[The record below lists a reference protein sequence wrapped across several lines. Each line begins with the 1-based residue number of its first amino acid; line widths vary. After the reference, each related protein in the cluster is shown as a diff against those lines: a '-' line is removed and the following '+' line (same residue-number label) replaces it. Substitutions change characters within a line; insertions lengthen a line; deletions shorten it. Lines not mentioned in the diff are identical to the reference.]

1 MMSDYE
7 VLLRHLDREIRARK
21 EAEEISEKKIS
32 ELYRFAQRLEESLK
46 AQKEISKK
54 LKEKTK
60 ALKQQIAKTEEE
72 RHAKSTLQT
81 ILESAIEYSIIA
93 INLKGVILVWNEGA
107 RRNYGYEAQELVNKE
122 SIEILHTVE
131 DIQSG
136 KVRKFF
142 QTVRREGKAEEIFQ
156 RVRKD
161 GSQFTASVTMTIRHD
176 SQGKKVG
183 YVIISK
189 DITEIKEFE
198 EKLIKSNQDLEE
210 FSYIISHDLKAPLR
224 AIIQLATWIEED
236 CGNKLDP
243 LSRKNLQ
250 LLRERTR
257 RMSGMIDGLLQYARA
272 GRVNMEVEWVD
283 TKELIQ
289 EIIDILNHDE
299 QFAIIIHGSM
309 PQLPTAKLLLS
320 QVFSNLIANS
330 MKHHHCKTGTI
341 EIGVLDKGTFY
352 EFFVAD
358 DGPGIEPVYF
368 EKIFRIF
375 QTLKSKDEAE
385 TTGIGLTI
393 VKKIVESQNGKIEVD
408 SELGK
413 GARFSFTWPK
423 APHQ

>member
-1 MMSDYE
+1 MSDYE

-161 GSQFTASVTMTIRHD
+161 GSQFTASVTMTIRYD
-176 SQGKKVG
+176 SQGKK
-183 YVIISK
+183 
-189 DITEIKEFE
+189 
-198 EKLIKSNQDLEE
+198 
-210 FSYIISHDLKAPLR
+210 
-224 AIIQLATWIEED
+224 
-236 CGNKLDP
+236 
-243 LSRKNLQ
+243 
-250 LLRERTR
+250 
-257 RMSGMIDGLLQYARA
+257 
-272 GRVNMEVEWVD
+272 
-283 TKELIQ
+283 
-289 EIIDILNHDE
+289 
-299 QFAIIIHGSM
+299 
-309 PQLPTAKLLLS
+309 
-320 QVFSNLIANS
+320 
-330 MKHHHCKTGTI
+330 
-341 EIGVLDKGTFY
+341 
-352 EFFVAD
+352 
-358 DGPGIEPVYF
+358 
-368 EKIFRIF
+368 
-375 QTLKSKDEAE
+375 
-385 TTGIGLTI
+385 
-393 VKKIVESQNGKIEVD
+393 
-408 SELGK
+408 
-413 GARFSFTWPK
+413 
-423 APHQ
+423 

>member
-1 MMSDYE
+1 MSDYE

-32 ELYRFAQRLEESLK
+32 ELYRFAQRLEESLR

-161 GSQFTASVTMTIRHD
+161 GSQFTASVTMTIHHD

-236 CGNKLDP
+236 CGNKLDL

-299 QFAIIIHGSM
+299 QFTIIIHGSM

-341 EIGVLDKGTFY
+341 EIGV
-352 EFFVAD
+352 
-358 DGPGIEPVYF
+358 
-368 EKIFRIF
+368 
-375 QTLKSKDEAE
+375 
-385 TTGIGLTI
+385 
-393 VKKIVESQNGKIEVD
+393 
-408 SELGK
+408 
-413 GARFSFTWPK
+413 
-423 APHQ
+423 

>member
-1 MMSDYE
+1 M
-7 VLLRHLDREIRARK
+7 
-21 EAEEISEKKIS
+21 
-32 ELYRFAQRLEESLK
+32 
-46 AQKEISKK
+46 
-54 LKEKTK
+54 
-60 ALKQQIAKTEEE
+60 
-72 RHAKSTLQT
+72 
-81 ILESAIEYSIIA
+81 
-93 INLKGVILVWNEGA
+93 
-107 RRNYGYEAQELVNKE
+107 
-122 SIEILHTVE
+122 
-131 DIQSG
+131 
-136 KVRKFF
+136 
-142 QTVRREGKAEEIFQ
+142 
-156 RVRKD
+156 
-161 GSQFTASVTMTIRHD
+161 
-176 SQGKKVG
+176 
-183 YVIISK
+183 
-189 DITEIKEFE
+189 
-198 EKLIKSNQDLEE
+198 IKSNQNLEE

-236 CGNKLDP
+236 CGNKLDS

-250 LLRERTR
+250 LLRERAC
-257 RMSGMIDGLLQYARA
+257 RMSGMVDGLLQYARA

-289 EIIDILNHDE
+289 EIIDILNHDK
-299 QFAIIIHGSM
+299 QFTIIVHESM

-320 QVFSNLIANS
+320 QVLSNLIANS

-393 VKKIVESQNGKIEVD
+393 VKKIVESQNGKIQVD

-423 APHQ
+423 VPHQ

>member
-1 MMSDYE
+1 M
-7 VLLRHLDREIRARK
+7 
-21 EAEEISEKKIS
+21 
-32 ELYRFAQRLEESLK
+32 
-46 AQKEISKK
+46 
-54 LKEKTK
+54 
-60 ALKQQIAKTEEE
+60 
-72 RHAKSTLQT
+72 
-81 ILESAIEYSIIA
+81 
-93 INLKGVILVWNEGA
+93 
-107 RRNYGYEAQELVNKE
+107 
-122 SIEILHTVE
+122 
-131 DIQSG
+131 
-136 KVRKFF
+136 
-142 QTVRREGKAEEIFQ
+142 
-156 RVRKD
+156 
-161 GSQFTASVTMTIRHD
+161 
-176 SQGKKVG
+176 
-183 YVIISK
+183 
-189 DITEIKEFE
+189 
-198 EKLIKSNQDLEE
+198 
-210 FSYIISHDLKAPLR
+210 
-224 AIIQLATWIEED
+224 ATWIEED
-236 CGNKLDP
+236 CGNKLDL

-299 QFAIIIHGSM
+299 QFTIIIHGSM

-341 EIGVLDKGTFY
+341 EIGVVDKGTFY

-375 QTLKSKDEAE
+375 QTLKPKDEAE

-423 APHQ
+423 VPHQ

>member
-1 MMSDYE
+1 MSDYE

-72 RHAKSTLQT
+72 WHAKSTLQT

-257 RMSGMIDGLLQYARA
+257 RMSGMVDGLLQYARA

-289 EIIDILNHDE
+289 EIIDILNHNE
-299 QFAIIIHGSM
+299 QFTIIVHESM
-309 PQLPTAKLLLS
+309 PKLSTTKLLLS

-393 VKKIVESQNGKIEVD
+393 VKKIVESQSGKIEVD

-423 APHQ
+423 FPHQ

>member
-60 ALKQQIAKTEEE
+60 ALKLQIAKTEEE
-72 RHAKSTLQT
+72 RNAKSTLQT

-107 RRNYGYEAQELVNKE
+107 RRNYGYEAHELINKK
-122 SIEILHTVE
+122 SIEILHTEE

-161 GSQFTASVTMTIRHD
+161 GSQFTASVTMSIHHN
-176 SQGKKVG
+176 SKGKKVG

-189 DITEIKEFE
+189 DITEIKKFE
-198 EKLIKSNQDLEE
+198 EKLIKSNQNLEE

-243 LSRKNLQ
+243 SSRKNLQ
-250 LLRERTR
+250 LLRERSH
-257 RMSGMIDGLLQYARA
+257 RMSGMVDGLLQYARA
-272 GRVNMEVEWVD
+272 GRVNMEIEWVD

-289 EIIDILNHDE
+289 EIMDILNHDE
-299 QFAIIIHGSM
+299 QFTIIVHESM

-341 EIGVLDKGTFY
+341 EIGVLDRCSFY
-352 EFFVAD
+352 EFYVAD

-393 VKKIVESQNGKIEVD
+393 VKKIVESQNGKIEVE

-413 GARFSFTWPK
+413 GAKFSFTWPK
-423 APHQ
+423 IPHQ

>member
-1 MMSDYE
+1 MSDYE

-72 RHAKSTLQT
+72 WHAKSTLQT

-257 RMSGMIDGLLQYARA
+257 RMSGMVDGLLQYARA

-289 EIIDILNHDE
+289 EIIDILNHNE
-299 QFAIIIHGSM
+299 QFTIIVHESM
-309 PQLPTAKLLLS
+309 PKLSTTKLLLS

-385 TTGIGLTI
+385 TTGLGLTI
-393 VKKIVESQNGKIEVD
+393 VKKIVESQSGKIEVD

-423 APHQ
+423 FPHQ

>member
-1 MMSDYE
+1 M
-7 VLLRHLDREIRARK
+7 
-21 EAEEISEKKIS
+21 
-32 ELYRFAQRLEESLK
+32 
-46 AQKEISKK
+46 
-54 LKEKTK
+54 
-60 ALKQQIAKTEEE
+60 
-72 RHAKSTLQT
+72 
-81 ILESAIEYSIIA
+81 
-93 INLKGVILVWNEGA
+93 
-107 RRNYGYEAQELVNKE
+107 
-122 SIEILHTVE
+122 
-131 DIQSG
+131 
-136 KVRKFF
+136 
-142 QTVRREGKAEEIFQ
+142 
-156 RVRKD
+156 
-161 GSQFTASVTMTIRHD
+161 
-176 SQGKKVG
+176 
-183 YVIISK
+183 
-189 DITEIKEFE
+189 
-198 EKLIKSNQDLEE
+198 IKSNQNLEE

-236 CGNKLDP
+236 CGNKLDS

-250 LLRERTR
+250 LLRERAR
-257 RMSGMIDGLLQYARA
+257 RMSGMVDGLLQYARA

-289 EIIDILNHDE
+289 EIIDILNHDK
-299 QFAIIIHGSM
+299 QFTIIVHESM

-320 QVFSNLIANS
+320 QVLSNLIANS

-393 VKKIVESQNGKIEVD
+393 VKKIVESQNGKIQVD

-423 APHQ
+423 VPHQ

>member
-1 MMSDYE
+1 M
-7 VLLRHLDREIRARK
+7 
-21 EAEEISEKKIS
+21 
-32 ELYRFAQRLEESLK
+32 
-46 AQKEISKK
+46 
-54 LKEKTK
+54 
-60 ALKQQIAKTEEE
+60 
-72 RHAKSTLQT
+72 
-81 ILESAIEYSIIA
+81 ESAIEYSIIA

-142 QTVRREGKAEEIFQ
+142 QTVHREGKAEEIFQ

-161 GSQFTASVTMTIRHD
+161 GSQFTASVTMTIRYD

-236 CGNKLDP
+236 CGNKLDS

-257 RMSGMIDGLLQYARA
+257 RMSGMVDGLLQYARA

-299 QFAIIIHGSM
+299 QFTIIVHESM

-423 APHQ
+423 VPHQ